1 MSTPPD
7 QLAPIT
13 VQSTS
18 TAGAPA
24 PGTLQYGRKLSLIIA
39 TDSGAGIELG
49 EFRVVFHVMRGDYQT
64 PNQADIRVYNLAT
77 ATANKLAA
85 AEFTQLALQA
95 GYPGNFGLLFQG
107 TITQARI
114 GRENQTDS
122 YVDFTAA
129 DGDEAYNFAT
139 IAASMSAGAD
149 AAGRGLAAFIQ
160 SMKDQGITQGYTPK
174 LSTNGNVRG
183 RVFYGPTR
191 DELRRFAASNDC
203 IWSIQ
208 DGKLTMIPQTS
219 YIAGD
224 IATIS
229 PDTGLIGIPEQ
240 TQNGLSMKVLLNP
253 SLKIGQAIKLT
264 NTAINQLRLSNDIY
278 AASDN
283 LNSKDST
290 RKLNAQGL
298 YYVMVANHSG
308 DTRGNDWTT
317 DMTCLAIDATVPVS
331 DSFLASATVSGEA
344 IRRW

>member
-1 MSTPPD
+1 MSTPSN

-13 VQSTS
+13 VESKS
-18 TAGAPA
+18 TAGPVA
-24 PGTLQYGRKLSLIIA
+24 PGTQQYGRKLSLVIA
-39 TDSGAGIELG
+39 TDSGAGIELS
-49 EFRVVFHVMRGDYQT
+49 EFRVVFHVMRGDLQN
-64 PNQADIRVYNLAT
+64 PNQADIRVYNLSR

-95 GYPGNFGLLFQG
+95 GYPGNFGLIFQG

-114 GRENQTDS
+114 GRESQTDS

-139 IAASMSAGAD
+139 IAASMSAGVNASQR
-149 AAGRGLAAFIQ
+149 ALATLLQ
-160 SMKDQGITQGYTPK
+160 SMKDNAITQGYTPP

-191 DELRRFAASNDC
+191 DELRTFARNNDC

-224 IATIS
+224 IPIIS
-229 PDTGLIGIPEQ
+229 PNTGLIGVPEQ
-240 TQNGLSMKVLLNP
+240 TQNGLSVRVLLNP
-253 SLKIGQAIKLT
+253 SIKIGQAIKLT
-264 NTAINQLRLSNDIY
+264 DTTINQLRLSNDIF
-278 AASDN
+278 AVKDN

-308 DTRGNDWTT
+308 DTRGNDWYT

-331 DSFLASATVSGEA
+331 DSFLAGTTANGEA